1 MIYCLSHFKTN
12 CLWEGRLQ
20 DVGHFIE
27 QEMGSMASL
36 ITSLTSAYPT
46 VHPGADERKHQSSVS
61 LAFVQGIHR
70 RPMNSPHKWPVTR
83 KMFPFDGVI
92 MNETC
97 FLSVL
102 PGCTISNYPS
112 VFICHFHLRFSLHC
126 HSTYALGSGVVLIH
140 SSKEISLKHILLDH
154 VTITLLD
161 KIGDSLILRGHLK
174 NPCCY

>member
-1 MIYCLSHFKTN
+1 MAGSVLSAKHY
-12 CLWEGRLQ
+12 R
-20 DVGHFIE
+20 DVI
-27 QEMGSMASL
+27 MGSMASL

-46 VHPGADERKHQSSVS
+46 VHPGADQRKHQSSVS

-70 RPMNSPHKWPVTR
+70 RPMNSSHIWPVTR
-83 KMFPFDGVI
+83 KMFPFDDVI

-112 VFICHFHLRFSLHC
+112 VSICHFHLRISLHG

-140 SSKEISLKHILLDH
+140 SSKEISLKHILLDR

-161 KIGDSLILRGHLK
+161 KVGDSLILRGHLK